1 MRIAGHSVHTCT
13 PICSIRAI
21 RVLFLSGCASGA
33 ALLEAFAT
41 EHRTPLCWLK
51 RDGRFF
57 AAMRA
62 ARARLHFLISVRRSR
77 ADSSNAFSFAG
88 LAALG
93 LVLELFVVEEKL
105 FAGGEEKLRAAIDAL
120 EQPVLEFHVRSPR
133 PSRENPWLLRWRAGR
148 HSQDLFPTSGSAL
161 RSHFGNGLQLNFL
174 WRLPV
179 WIRQGPLF

>member
-62 ARARLHFLISVRRSR
+62 ARARLHFLISVCRSR

-88 LAALG
+88 LAALW

-105 FAGGEEKLRAAIDAL
+105 FAGGEEKLRAAVDAL

-133 PSRENPWLLRWRAGR
+133 PSCELRGSSAGER
-148 HSQDLFPTSGSAL
+148 GGTRRTVPNFRFGPPFP
-161 RSHFGNGLQLNFL
+161 F
-174 WRLPV
+174 
-179 WIRQGPLF
+179 